1 MTKIRPSWIDFFNQT
16 AGAYI
21 YCNVCCTTLRTIPE
35 VRHCYDMGHFDIE
48 RKAHKN
54 PILLSTRIDDQVVS
68 STSTAPCPPH
78 RWRNPIIGG
87 AKNFFGDG
95 EHRAELIET
104 CSVCRA
110 IKTEIWL
117 TYNWYEAK
125 Q

>member
-21 YCNVCCTTLRTIPE
+21 YCNVCCMALQTIPE

-48 RKAHKN
+48 RKIHKN
-54 PILLSTRIDDQVVS
+54 PILLSARIDNQVAC
-68 STSTAPCPPH
+68 STSTSVCLSH
-78 RWRNPIIGG
+78 HWHKPIISG

-104 CSVCRA
+104 CSICGAV
-110 IKTEIWL
+110 KTEIWL
-117 TYNWYEAK
+117 TCNWYEEK
-125 Q
+125 